1 MSNSTT
7 TKNIL
12 IIKSSTAADYSVS
25 SEIADFLM
33 NQLQEKN
40 GSEIQYK
47 FTIRDLAKSPAPFL
61 NNETVGAFYTPP
73 EALSAEQVALVAP
86 SQEYITELQNAD
98 IVVIASAMH
107 NFSITSLLKAYID
120 QICRVG
126 LTFQYSSAGPE
137 GLLKNK
143 QAILITS
150 SGMDFK
156 EEYAKSMDFQTPYL
170 RRILSFIGIEDIRHI
185 PVQGL
190 ANEELVPSI
199 KDAAK
204 QEAKELALD
213 QL

>member
-1 MSNSTT
+1 MSNLTT

-33 NQLQEKN
+33 NELQEKN
-40 GSEIQYK
+40 GSEIQYE
-47 FTIRDLAKSPAPFL
+47 FTIRDLAKTPAPFL

-73 EALSAEQVALVAP
+73 EALSAEQIALVAP

-204 QEAKELALD
+204 QQVKALD
-213 QL
+213 YL